1 MFYFA
6 VSLAIGWA
14 VARNGNAIGLAIA
27 IAIASESMLDFT
39 VSLAIGLAVGDAI
52 GLAMRTLRG
61 YIQVTFDERRDGRLR
76 CFVNGVIYKAWY
88 MVYVGFKVANIMGN
102 LVSKSLLMAVVS
114 HAFHMCLVDCPDFL
128 LWAADPLR
136 QVIGIV
142 ADGAINWINTYAA
155 EPENAIYWGP
165 AAVGFL
171 LMIEAIYP
179 PHLYG
184 PQTDTDTDTDVV
196 RFDFSSDSSYE
207 D

>member
-14 VARNGNAIGLAIA
+14 VARGGNAIGLA
-27 IAIASESMLDFT
+27 IAIASESMLDFA

-88 MVYVGFKVANIMGN
+88 MVYVGFKVANIMGH
-102 LVSKSLLMAVVS
+102 LVSKSLLMAAVS

-142 ADGAINWINTYAA
+142 ADGAINWINTYT
-155 EPENAIYWGP
+155 
-165 AAVGFL
+165 VGFFIGICPPYL
-171 LMIEAIYP
+171 L
-179 PHLYG
+179 
-184 PQTDTDTDTDVV
+184 DN
-196 RFDFSSDSSYE
+196 
-207 D
+207 